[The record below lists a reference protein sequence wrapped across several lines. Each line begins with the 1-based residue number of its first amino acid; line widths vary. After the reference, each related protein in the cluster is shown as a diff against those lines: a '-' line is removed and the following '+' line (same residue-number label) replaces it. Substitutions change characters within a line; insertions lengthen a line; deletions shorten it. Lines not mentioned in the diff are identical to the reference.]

1 MRLLAVDGNSIL
13 NRAFYGIKLLTAKDG
28 TYTNAVYGFMNILLK
43 AENDVSP
50 DCVAVAFD
58 LHAPTFRHTMY
69 EGYKAGRKGMPDE
82 LRMQVPLIKELLTSL
97 GYAIVEKEGFEADDI
112 LGTLADAC
120 EKGGHECAIVTG
132 DRDSLQLVSDRVT
145 VRLASTKMGR
155 PETVVYDTEK
165 IKEVYGVTP
174 RELIDVKALMGDASD
189 NIPGV
194 AGVGEKTALALIAQY
209 HSIDE
214 IYKDVDAL
222 DAKPGVKAKL
232 KAGEQSARMSYT
244 LATIC
249 KEVPISLSLEDY
261 RKTAGDP
268 ASALALINRLEL
280 FSLAKRLDLSNVQA
294 QEPAQQKE
302 EARSVSILFSP
313 SMEDVEALLEKASL
327 LCFLCRFEDG
337 ALSAIH
343 LYTDG
348 MLAALEGDNLF
359 ELARTVLT
367 SPVKKVTHDAKP
379 VFAWALRHDLDV
391 KNLVCDTMLAAYLIN
406 PLASGYELTRL
417 CGEYAVTPFD
427 TQFAPDLADIASL
440 YGLYEKLW
448 AKITEYG
455 QVSLL
460 CNIEIPLARV
470 LASMENIGFL
480 VDTDAIRSFGQMLD
494 IDIARL
500 EGKIHA
506 LAGSAFNINSPKQL
520 GEVLFERLGLPSG
533 KKTKTGYSTNAE
545 VLESLRGKHEIVD
558 DILEYRKLVK
568 LKSTYVEGLLRV
580 AHADG
585 TVHTSFNQTE
595 TRTGRISSTEPNLQN
610 IPVRTELGSEL
621 RKFFVAREGCVL
633 IDADYSQ
640 IELRVLAHISN
651 DENMISAFAEGVDI
665 HTKTASQVF
674 GLPED
679 MVTPLMR
686 SRAKAVNFGIVYG
699 IGAYSLSQDIGV
711 TVSEADRYIKN
722 YLATYHGV
730 REYMENAIEF
740 AKEYGY
746 AKTMFGRRRNLPEIS
761 ASNRNIKAF
770 GERVAMNTPIQG
782 TAADIIKIAMVRVYD
797 RLRREGLKA
806 RLILQIHDELI
817 VEAPADE
824 VDAAAAIL
832 KEEMEHAAEL
842 LVPLVVDTNTGHNWY
857 TAKG

>member
-43 AENDVSP
+43 AESDVAP

-58 LHAPTFRHTMY
+58 LRAPTFRHTMY
-69 EGYKAGRKGMPDE
+69 ADYKAGRKGMPDE
-82 LRMQVPLIKELLTSL
+82 LRVQVPIIKELLTAL
-97 GYAIVEKEGFEADDI
+97 GYVIVEKEGFEADDI

-145 VRLASTKMGR
+145 VRLAATKMGR
-155 PETVVYDTEK
+155 PETVVYDTDK

-174 RELIDVKALMGDASD
+174 RELIEVKALMGDASD

-194 AGVGEKTALALIAQY
+194 AGIGEKTALALIAQY

-214 IYKDVDAL
+214 LYKDVDAL
-222 DAKPGVKAKL
+222 DTKPGVKAKL
-232 KAGEQSARMSYT
+232 AAGEASARMSHT

-249 KEVPISLSLEDY
+249 REVPISTSLADY
-261 RKTAGDP
+261 RKTEGDP
-268 ASALALINRLEL
+268 AGAAALMNRLEL
-280 FSLAKRLDLSNVQA
+280 FSLVKRLSLPDA
-294 QEPAQQKE
+294 PAQAAP
-302 EARSVSILFSP
+302 ARQSAQSVSIALDP
-313 SMEDVEALLEKASL
+313 AADELNALLSGATV

-343 LYTDG
+343 LYANGT
-348 MLAALEGDNLF
+348 LAAVEG
-359 ELARTVLT
+359 EGALAAARRILA

-379 VFAWALRHDLDV
+379 VFAWALRNDIDIT
-391 KNLVCDTMLAAYLIN
+391 NLVCDTMLAAYLIN
-406 PLASGYELTRL
+406 PLASGYDLTRL
-417 CGEYAVTPFD
+417 CGEYAVVPFD
-427 TQFAPDLADIASL
+427 TQFVPELAEIAAL

-470 LASMENIGFL
+470 LASMERIGFL
-480 VDTDAIRSFGQMLD
+480 VDTAAIRAFGVTLD
-494 IDIARL
+494 GDIARL
-500 EGKIHA
+500 ESEIHA
-506 LAGSAFNINSPKQL
+506 LAGDKFNINSPKQL
-520 GEVLFERLGLPSG
+520 GEILFERLGLPSG

-545 VLESLRGKHEIVD
+545 VLESLRGKHEIID
-558 DILEYRKLVK
+558 GILEYRKLVK
-568 LKSTYVEGLLRV
+568 LKSTYVEGLLKV
-580 AHADG
+580 AHDDG
-585 TVHTSFNQTE
+585 TIHTSFNQTE

-610 IPVRTELGSEL
+610 IPVRTALGSEL
-621 RKFFVAREGCVL
+621 RKFFVARDGCVL

-674 GLPED
+674 DLPED

-711 TVSEADRYIKN
+711 TVSEADRYIKG
-722 YLATYHGV
+722 YLSTYHGV
-730 REYMENAIEF
+730 REYMEDAVEF
-740 AKEYGY
+740 AKKHGY
-746 AKTMFGRRRNLPEIS
+746 AKTMFARRRNLPEIS

-782 TAADIIKIAMVRVYD
+782 TAADIIKIAMVRVFD
-797 RLRREGLKA
+797 RLRSEGLQA

-817 VEAPADE
+817 VEAPVKE
-824 VDAAAAIL
+824 AALAAEIL
-832 KEEMEHAAEL
+832 KQEMEHAAEL
-842 LVPLVVDTNTGHNWY
+842 SVPLLVDAHTGDNWY

>member
-43 AENDVSP
+43 VCDEVAP

-58 LHAPTFRHTMY
+58 LRAPTFRHKIY
-69 EGYKAGRKGMPDE
+69 DAYKAGRKGMPDE
-82 LRMQVPLIKELLTSL
+82 LRVQVPIIKELLTAL
-97 GYAIVEKEGFEADDI
+97 GYKIIEHEGYEADDI
-112 LGTLADAC
+112 LGTLADTC

-145 VRLASTKMGR
+145 VRLAATKMGR
-155 PETVVYDTEK
+155 PETIIYDTGK
-165 IKEVYGVTP
+165 IQETYGVTP
-174 RELIDVKALMGDASD
+174 HELIDVKALMGDASD

-194 AGVGEKTALALIAQY
+194 AGVGEKTALALVQKY
-209 HSIDE
+209 HSIDT
-214 IYKDVDAL
+214 IFADIDAL
-222 DAKPGVKAKL
+222 DAKPGVKNKL
-232 KAGEQSARMSYT
+232 AAGEESARMSYT

-249 KEVPISLSLEDY
+249 REVPVSVNLGDY
-261 RKTAGDP
+261 RKTGGDP
-268 ASALALINRLEL
+268 AKASAIINRLEL
-280 FSLAKRLDLSNVQA
+280 FSLAKRLNLSA
-294 QEPAQQKE
+294 SAATPAEQDT
-302 EARSVSILFSP
+302 AMSVSILLSP
-313 SMEDVEALLEKASL
+313 SAGELDALLDRAAP
-327 LCFLCRFEDG
+327 LCMLGQFEGEELC
-337 ALSAIH
+337 ALH
-343 LYTDG
+343 LYADG
-348 MLAALEGDNLF
+348 TLAAIEGDDLPNA
-359 ELARTVLT
+359 ARKIF
-367 SPVKKVTHDAKP
+367 SSACNKVTHDAKP
-379 VFAWALRHDLDV
+379 LFAWALRHALDV
-391 KNLVCDTMLAAYLIN
+391 NNVICDTMLAAYLIN
-406 PLASGYELTRL
+406 PLASGYELSRL
-417 CGEYAVTPFD
+417 CGEYAVTAFD
-427 TQFAPDLADIASL
+427 TQLVPELADIASL

-448 AKITEYG
+448 QKITEYG
-455 QVSLL
+455 QVRLL
-460 CNIEIPLARV
+460 CDIEIPLARV

-480 VDTDAIRSFGQMLD
+480 VDIKAIRAFGEMLD
-494 IDIARL
+494 GDIERL
-500 EGKIHA
+500 TQEIHTA
-506 LAGSAFNINSPKQL
+506 AGGVFNINSPKQL
-520 GEVLFERLGLPSG
+520 GEVLFERLSLPSG
-533 KKTKTGYSTNAE
+533 KKTKTGYSTSAE
-545 VLESLRGKHEIVD
+545 VLESLRGKHEIID
-558 DILEYRKLVK
+558 NILEYRKLVK

-580 AHADG
+580 AREDG

-610 IPVRTELGSEL
+610 IPVRTKLGSEL
-621 RKFFVAREGCVL
+621 RKFFVAREGYTL

-640 IELRVLAHISN
+640 IELRVLAHISE
-651 DENMISAFAEGVDI
+651 DENMIAAFAEDVDI
-665 HTKTASQVF
+665 HTKTAAQVF

-679 MVTPLMR
+679 MITPLMR

-711 TVSEADRYIKN
+711 SVTEADQYIKN

-730 REYMENAIEF
+730 REYMENAREF
-740 AKEYGY
+740 ARESGY

-797 RLRREGLKA
+797 RLRGEGLSA

-824 VDAAAAIL
+824 VAAAAAIL
-832 KEEMEHAAEL
+832 KEEMERAADL
-842 LVPLVVDTNTGHNWY
+842 MVPLVADASTGHNWY